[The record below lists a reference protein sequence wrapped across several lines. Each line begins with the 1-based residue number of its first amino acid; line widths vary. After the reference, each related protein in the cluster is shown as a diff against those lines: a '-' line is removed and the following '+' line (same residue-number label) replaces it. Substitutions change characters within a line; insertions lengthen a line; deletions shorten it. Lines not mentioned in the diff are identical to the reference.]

1 MELCADCQER
11 RLVRRCSPWVRR
23 VGGGRMVERDE
34 RKLADQDLAINAG
47 IAAEIG
53 RLSDELSEARDQLAA
68 TCEVLAVIGRS
79 AADLEAVLETVVES
93 ARRLCAADAGQVFL
107 VDGDRYRF
115 AYGSGMTAEYRE
127 FITNN
132 PVVLDRGTLVGRV
145 GVDRRAT
152 QIMDVLDDPDYGRPD
167 VQRVGGYR
175 TIMGVP
181 MLLDGEVV
189 GVLSVWR
196 TQVDP
201 FSDHAV
207 EVLTTFAAQA
217 ALAVRTVELVRTL
230 ESRSSELGRKVN
242 QLEALR
248 AVGEAV
254 SSSLNLTEMLNTIIT
269 QAVELSGSDGGSI
282 YEFEEGTKEFRV
294 ETVCGTS
301 QEAFDALRRARIGL
315 DDTFMGKAATLGRSL
330 ELTDLRDAPL
340 DPHLSALAET
350 GWRSLVAV
358 PMLREGRIVGAMVI
372 RRHTPGR
379 IPQEISD
386 LLETFAS
393 QSALAL
399 TNAQLYRQLER
410 QSAALEIASRHK
422 SEFLASM
429 SHELRTP
436 LNAIIGFS
444 EVLLERM
451 FGELNERQ
459 DDYLRDIWSSGKHL
473 LELLNDIL
481 DLSKIEAGQ
490 MVLNRSEFDVGES
503 LEYCLSL
510 VRERAIKQRILLNL
524 EVEPEVGLV
533 NADRLRVRQ
542 VVLNLLSNAVKF
554 TPDGGRVQV
563 RASMRDQD
571 LVVTVADTGPGVAAE
586 DRQRIFDS
594 FQQGTHHTEQVEGTG
609 LGLTLSKQ
617 IVELHGGRI
626 WVDSEPGNGS
636 TFGFA
641 LPAGSGDP
649 ALTSVPLAA
658 LDPGLTMEPAPDLGP
673 TVVVV
678 EDDRRSFDLLRVYL
692 EAAGARVVGAR
703 DGAEGLDTVRRLNP
717 AGVILDILLPGV
729 DGWEV
734 LAQLKADPGTA
745 AIPVI
750 VVSMVDERGRGF
762 ALGAAEYLVKPVGKE
777 QLLAALY
784 RAAAMPERQHT
795 VVAID
800 DDPMAIELVRASL
813 EPEGWTVVGA
823 ATGQEGLALIRER
836 QPSAVLLDLLMPGMD
851 GFEVVEALR
860 ADPDTKSVPVVI
872 LTSKSM
878 NQEDKERLQG
888 RITYV
893 ARKTEFDLSGLG
905 GLLRWASTSR
915 QSPDPE
921 SG

>member
-1 MELCADCQER
+1 
-11 RLVRRCSPWVRR
+11 
-23 VGGGRMVERDE
+23 MVERDQ
-34 RKLADQDLAINAG
+34 RKPADQHPASQAPAINA
-47 IAAEIG
+47 EITAQSEQ
-53 RLSDELSEARDQLAA
+53 LADELAEVREQLSA
-68 TCEVLAVIGRS
+68 TSEVLAVIGRS
-79 AADLEAVLETVVES
+79 ASDLDRVLETVVES
-93 ARRLCAADAGQVFL
+93 ARKLCGANSGQVFL
-107 VDGDRYRF
+107 AYGDKYRL

-127 FITNN
+127 FIANN
-132 PVVLDRGTLVGRV
+132 PVVLGRGSLVGRV
-145 GVDRRAT
+145 GLDRRAT
-152 QIMDVLDDPDYGRPD
+152 QITDVLADPDYGQAEA
-167 VQRVGGYR
+167 QRVAGFR

-181 MLLDGEVV
+181 MLLDGDVV

-201 FSDHAV
+201 FSDRAV

-217 ALAVRTVELVRTL
+217 ALAVRTVDLVRTL
-230 ESRSSELGRKVN
+230 ESRTDELSRKVN
-242 QLEALR
+242 QLEALG

-254 SSSLNLTEMLNTIIT
+254 SSSLNLTQVLNTIIT

-282 YEFEEGTKEFRV
+282 YEFDEDAREFRV

-301 QEAFDALRRARIGL
+301 PEAFDALRRARIAF
-315 DDTFMGKAATLGRSL
+315 DDTFIGKAAALGRPL

-340 DPHLSALAET
+340 DPHLNVLAET

-358 PMLREGRIVGAMVI
+358 PMMRGKRIVGAMVI

-379 IPQEISD
+379 IPQEIYD

-399 TNAQLYRQLER
+399 INAQLYRQLER
-410 QSAALEIASRHK
+410 QSAALEVASRHK

-490 MVLNRSEFDVGES
+490 MVLNRSEFAVRES
-503 LEYCLSL
+503 LEHCLSM
-510 VRERAIKQRILLNL
+510 VRERALNQRILLSL
-524 EVEPEVGLV
+524 EVDPQVGLLD
-533 NADRLRVRQ
+533 ADRLRFRQ

-554 TPDGGRVQV
+554 TPDGGRVDV
-563 RASMRDQD
+563 RASLRDQD
-571 LVVTVADTGPGVAAE
+571 LVVEVVDTGPGVTAE
-586 DRQRIFDS
+586 DRQRIFDA
-594 FQQGTHHTEQVEGTG
+594 FQQGARLPRQTEGTG
-609 LGLTLSKQ
+609 LGLTLSKR
-617 IVELHGGRI
+617 ILELHGGRI
-626 WVDSEPGNGS
+626 WVDSEAGQGS

-641 LPAGSGDP
+641 LPAGSGEL
-649 ALTSVPLAA
+649 ALVSVPQAGQASGLPTGVT
-658 LDPGLTMEPAPDLGP
+658 PGPGP

-692 EAAGARVVGAR
+692 EAAGARVVSAR
-703 DGAEGLDTVRRLNP
+703 DGEEGLDTVRSLNP
-717 AGVILDILLPGV
+717 AGVVLDILLPGI

-734 LAQLKADPGTA
+734 LARLKADPGTA

-750 VVSMVDERGRGF
+750 VVSMLDERGRGF
-762 ALGAAEYLVKPVGKE
+762 ALGAAEYLVKPVGKD
-777 QLLAALY
+777 QLMAALY
-784 RAAAMPERQHT
+784 RAEAMPERKHT

-800 DDPMAIELVRASL
+800 DDPLAIELVRASL
-813 EPEGWTVVGA
+813 EPEGWTVLGA

-860 ADPDTKSVPVVI
+860 ADPDTKTVPVVI

-878 NQEDKERLQG
+878 TQQDKERLQG

-915 QSPDPE
+915 QSPASEP
-921 SG
+921 G

>member
-1 MELCADCQER
+1 
-11 RLVRRCSPWVRR
+11 
-23 VGGGRMVERDE
+23 MVERE
-34 RKLADQDLAINAG
+34 KRKPAGHDPAIDAG
-47 IAAEIG
+47 MTAETE
-53 RLSDELSEARDQLAA
+53 RLSDELAEVREQLAA
-68 TCEVLAVIGRS
+68 TSEVLAVIGRS
-79 AADLEAVLETVVES
+79 AFDLEGVLETVVES
-93 ARRLCAADAGQVFL
+93 ALELCAADAGQVFL
-107 VDGDRYRF
+107 MDGDRYRF
-115 AYGSGMTAEYRE
+115 AYGSGTTPEYRE
-127 FITNN
+127 FLASN

-145 GVDRRAT
+145 GLDRRAT
-152 QIMDVLDDPDYGRPD
+152 QITDVLADPDYGLVD
-167 VQRVGGYR
+167 AQRVAGYR
-175 TIMGVP
+175 TIVGVP

-189 GVLSVWR
+189 GMLSVWR

-201 FSDHAV
+201 FSGHAV
-207 EVLTTFAAQA
+207 EVLTSFAAQA
-217 ALAVRTVELVRTL
+217 ALAVRAVDLVRAL
-230 ESRSSELGRKVN
+230 ESRTDELDRKVT
-242 QLEALR
+242 QLEALS
-248 AVGEAV
+248 AVGQAV
-254 SSSLNLTEMLNTIIT
+254 SSSLNLTEVLNTVIT
-269 QAVELSGSDGGSI
+269 QAVRLSGSDGGSI
-282 YEFEEGTKEFRV
+282 YEFDEDAREFRV

-301 QEAFDALRRARIGL
+301 PEAFDALRRARIKL
-315 DDTFMGKAATLGRSL
+315 EDTFIGKAATLGRPL

-340 DPHLSALAET
+340 DPHLNALAET

-379 IPQEISD
+379 IPHEVYD

-393 QSALAL
+393 QSALAMI
-399 TNAQLYRQLER
+399 NAQLYRQLER
-410 QSAALEIASRHK
+410 QSAALAVASQHK

-490 MVLNRSEFDVGES
+490 MVLTRSKFAVRES
-503 LEYCLSL
+503 LDYCLSM
-510 VRERAIKQRILLNL
+510 VRERALQQRVLLSL
-524 EVEPEVGLV
+524 DVDPDVGLLD
-533 NADRLRVRQ
+533 ADRLRFRQ

-554 TPDGGRVQV
+554 TPEGGRVDV
-563 RASMRDQD
+563 RAFIRGQD
-571 LVVTVADTGPGVAAE
+571 LVVLVADTGVGVQAE
-586 DRQRIFDS
+586 DRERIFDS
-594 FQQGTHHTEQVEGTG
+594 FQQGTQSSGQVEGTG
-609 LGLTLSKQ
+609 LGLTLSKR
-617 IVELHGGRI
+617 ILELHGGRI
-626 WVDSEPGNGS
+626 WVESEAGQGS
-636 TFGFA
+636 TFGIA
-641 LPAGSGDP
+641 LPAGSEEP
-649 ALTSVPLAA
+649 ARQPGPQAGLDSGIA
-658 LDPGLTMEPAPDLGP
+658 LDSALGPRP

-692 EAAGARVVGAR
+692 EAAGARVVSAG
-703 DGAEGLDTVRRLNP
+703 DGEEGLDTVRRLSP
-717 AGVILDILLPGV
+717 AGVVLDILLPGI
-729 DGWEV
+729 DGWDV

-750 VVSMVDERGRGF
+750 VVSMLDERGRGF

-784 RAAAMPERQHT
+784 RAAAMPEQKHM
-795 VVAID
+795 VVTID
-800 DDPMAIELVRASL
+800 DDPLAIELVRASL
-813 EPEGWTVVGA
+813 EPEGWTVLGA

-836 QPSAVLLDLLMPGMD
+836 KPSAVLLDLLMPGMD

-860 ADPDTKSVPVVI
+860 ADPGTKSVPVVI

-878 NQEDKERLQG
+878 TLQDKERLQG

-893 ARKTEFDLSGLG
+893 ARKTEFDLSGLA
-905 GLLRWASTSR
+905 GLLRWASTGR
-915 QSPDPE
+915 QSPVSE

>member
-1 MELCADCQER
+1 
-11 RLVRRCSPWVRR
+11 
-23 VGGGRMVERDE
+23 MVERDE
-34 RKLADQDLAINAG
+34 RTVAGQDPAANAG
-47 IAAEIG
+47 TAAEIG
-53 RLSDELSEARDQLAA
+53 RLGDELAEAREQLAA
-68 TCEVLAVIGRS
+68 TSEVLAVIGRS
-79 AADLEAVLETVVES
+79 ASDLEGVLETVVES
-93 ARRLCAADAGQVFL
+93 ARRLCAADVGQVVL
-107 VDGDRYRF
+107 VDGDRYQF
-115 AYGSGMTAEYRE
+115 AYGSGMTPESRE
-127 FITNN
+127 FIANN
-132 PVVLDRGTLVGRV
+132 PVALDRRTLIGRV
-145 GVDRRAT
+145 GLDRRAT
-152 QIMDVLDDPDYGRPD
+152 QIADVLADPDYGQLEG
-167 VQRVGGYR
+167 QRVAGYR

-181 MLLDGEVV
+181 MLLDDEVV
-189 GVLSVWR
+189 GVLAVWR

-201 FSDHAV
+201 FSDRAV

-217 ALAVRTVELVRTL
+217 ALAVRTVDLVRKL
-230 ESRSSELGRKVN
+230 ESRGGELGRKVN
-242 QLEALR
+242 QLEALST
-248 AVGEAV
+248 VGEAV
-254 SSSLNLTEMLNTIIT
+254 SSSLNLTDVLTTIIT
-269 QAVELSGSDGGSI
+269 QAVRLSGSDGGSI
-282 YEFEEGTKEFRV
+282 YEFDEEVREFHV

-301 QEAFDALRRARIGL
+301 PEAFEALRRARIGL
-315 DDTFMGKAATLGRSL
+315 DGTFIGKAATLGRLL
-330 ELTDLRDAPL
+330 EITDLRDAPL

-379 IPQEISD
+379 IPQELYD

-399 TNAQLYRQLER
+399 INAKLYRRLER

-459 DDYLRDIWSSGKHL
+459 DEYLRDIWGSGKHL

-490 MVLNRSEFDVGES
+490 MVLNRSEFVVSES
-503 LEYCLSL
+503 LEYCLSM
-510 VRERAIKQRILLNL
+510 VRERAVKQRIALGL
-524 EVEPEVGLV
+524 ESEPEVGLLD
-533 NADRLRVRQ
+533 ADRLRFRQ

-554 TPDGGRVQV
+554 TPEGGRVDV
-563 RASMRDQD
+563 RAFIRDQE
-571 LVVTVADTGPGVAAE
+571 LVVLVADTGVGVPAE
-586 DRQRIFDS
+586 DRERIFDS
-594 FQQGTHHTEQVEGTG
+594 FQQGTRSSGQVEGTG
-609 LGLTLSKQ
+609 LGLTLSKR
-617 IVELHGGRI
+617 ILELHGGRI
-626 WVDSEPGNGS
+626 WVDSETGQGS

-641 LPAGSGDP
+641 LPAGSEEPTLMPVPQAGVDFST
-649 ALTSVPLAA
+649 TS
-658 LDPGLTMEPAPDLGP
+658 EPATDPGP

-703 DGAEGLDTVRRLNP
+703 DGEEGLDTVRRLSP
-717 AGVILDILLPGV
+717 AGVILDILLPGI
-729 DGWEV
+729 DGWDV
-734 LAQLKADPGTA
+734 LAQLKADPDTA
-745 AIPVI
+745 PIPVI
-750 VVSMVDERGRGF
+750 VVSMLDDRGRGF

-784 RAAAMPERQHT
+784 RAAAMPERKHT

-800 DDPMAIELVRASL
+800 DDPLAIELVRASL
-813 EPEGWTVVGA
+813 EPEGWTVLGA

-836 QPSAVLLDLLMPGMD
+836 RPSAVLLDLLMPGMD

-860 ADPDTKSVPVVI
+860 ADPDLKSVPVVI

-878 NQEDKERLQG
+878 TQQDKERLQG

-893 ARKTEFDLSGLG
+893 ARKTEFDLSGLA

-915 QSPDPE
+915 QSPAPE

>member
-1 MELCADCQER
+1 
-11 RLVRRCSPWVRR
+11 
-23 VGGGRMVERDE
+23 MVERDK
-34 RKLADQDLAINAG
+34 RKPADQDPANNAEMTAETERLA
-47 IAAEIG
+47 
-53 RLSDELSEARDQLAA
+53 DELAEVREQLGA
-68 TCEVLAVIGRS
+68 TSEVLAVIGRS
-79 AADLEAVLETVVES
+79 ASDLERVLATVVES
-93 ARRLCAADAGQVFL
+93 ARKLCGADAGQVFL
-107 VDGDRYRF
+107 VDGDRYRL

-127 FITNN
+127 FIANN
-132 PVVLDRGTLVGRV
+132 PVMLDRGTLAGRV
-145 GVDRRAT
+145 ALDRRAT
-152 QIMDVLDDPDYGRPD
+152 QITDVLADPDYALAD
-167 VQRVGGYR
+167 AQRAGGYR
-175 TIMGVP
+175 TVMGVP
-181 MLLDGEVV
+181 MLLDGDVV

-201 FSDHAV
+201 FSDRAV

-217 ALAVRTVELVRTL
+217 ALTVRTVDLIRTL
-230 ESRSSELGRKVN
+230 ESRTGELGRKLT
-242 QLEALR
+242 QLEALGT
-248 AVGEAV
+248 VGQAV
-254 SSSLNLTEMLNTIIT
+254 SSSLNLTEVLNTIIT

-282 YEFEEGTKEFRV
+282 YEFDEGAREFRV
-294 ETVCGTS
+294 ETGCGTS
-301 QEAFDALRRARIGL
+301 PEAFDALRRARIRL
-315 DDTFMGKAATLGRSL
+315 DDTFIGQAATLGRPL

-358 PMLREGRIVGAMVI
+358 PMLREGRIVGAMVV

-379 IPQEISD
+379 IPQETYD

-399 TNAQLYRQLER
+399 INAQLYRQLER
-410 QSAALEIASRHK
+410 QSTALEVASRHK

-436 LNAIIGFS
+436 LNAIIRRI

-451 FGELNERQ
+451 FGELNARQ

-490 MVLNRSEFDVGES
+490 MVLNRSEFAARES
-503 LEYCLSL
+503 LDYCLSL
-510 VRERAIKQRILLNL
+510 VRERALKQRILLSL
-524 EVEPEVGLV
+524 EVDPGVGVLD
-533 NADRLRVRQ
+533 ADRLRFRQ
-542 VVLNLLSNAVKF
+542 VLLNLLSNAVKF
-554 TPDGGRVQV
+554 TPDGGRVDV
-563 RASMRDQD
+563 RASIRDQD
-571 LVVTVADTGPGVAAE
+571 LVVEVADTGPGVAAE

-594 FQQGTHHTEQVEGTG
+594 FQQGARLPGQTEGTG
-609 LGLTLSKQ
+609 LGLTLSKR
-617 IVELHGGRI
+617 ILELHGGRI
-626 WVDSEPGNGS
+626 WVESEAGKGS

-641 LPAGSGDP
+641 LPAGSGEP
-649 ALTSVPLAA
+649 ALTSVLQAG
-658 LDPGLTMEPAPDLGP
+658 LDSGPPTESTLGPGP

-692 EAAGARVVGAR
+692 EAAGVRVVGAR
-703 DGAEGLDTVRRLNP
+703 DGEEGLDTVRRLSP
-717 AGVILDILLPGV
+717 AGVILDILLPGI

-734 LAQLKADPGTA
+734 LAQLKADPRTA

-750 VVSMVDERGRGF
+750 VVSMLDERGRGS
-762 ALGAAEYLVKPVGKE
+762 ALGAAEYLVKPVGKD
-777 QLLAALY
+777 QLLAAVY
-784 RAAAMPERQHT
+784 RAAAMPEQKHT

-800 DDPMAIELVRASL
+800 DDPLAIELVRASL
-813 EPEGWTVVGA
+813 EPEGWTVLGA
-823 ATGQEGLALIRER
+823 VTGQEGLALIREQ

-878 NQEDKERLQG
+878 TQQDKERLQG

-893 ARKTEFDLSGLG
+893 ARKTEFDLSGLA
-905 GLLRWASTSR
+905 GLLRWASASR
-915 QSPDPE
+915 QSPAPE
-921 SG
+921 PG

>member
-1 MELCADCQER
+1 
-11 RLVRRCSPWVRR
+11 
-23 VGGGRMVERDE
+23 MVERDMRKSADHDPANNSEMTAEIE
-34 RKLADQDLAINAG
+34 RLADELAKVR
-47 IAAEIG
+47 E
-53 RLSDELSEARDQLAA
+53 QLGA
-68 TCEVLAVIGRS
+68 TSEVLAVIGRS
-79 AADLEAVLETVVES
+79 ASDLEGVLETVVES
-93 ARRLCAADAGQVFL
+93 ARKLCGADAGQVFL
-107 VDGDRYRF
+107 VDGDRYRL
-115 AYGSGMTAEYRE
+115 AYGSGTTAEYRE
-127 FITNN
+127 FIANN
-132 PVVLDRGTLVGRV
+132 PVVLDRRTLVGRI
-145 GVDRRAT
+145 GLDRRAT
-152 QIMDVLDDPDYGRPD
+152 QITDVLADPEYRTDA
-167 VQRVGGYR
+167 QRMAGYR

-196 TQVDP
+196 ILVQP
-201 FSDHAV
+201 FSGGAV

-217 ALAVRTVELVRTL
+217 ALAVRTVDLVRTL
-230 ESRSSELGRKVN
+230 ESRTDELGRKVS
-242 QLEALR
+242 QLEALG
-248 AVGEAV
+248 AVGQAV
-254 SSSLNLTEMLNTIIT
+254 SSSLNPNEVLNTIIT
-269 QAVELSGSDGGSI
+269 QAVQLSGSDGGSI
-282 YEFEEGTKEFRV
+282 YKFDEDAREFHV

-301 QEAFDALRRARIGL
+301 PEAFDALRRARIAL
-315 DDTFMGKAATLGRSL
+315 DDTFIGKAAALGRPL

-340 DPHLSALAET
+340 DPHLSVLAET

-358 PMLREGRIVGAMVI
+358 PMLREGRVVGAMVI

-379 IPQEISD
+379 IPQEVYD

-393 QSALAL
+393 QSSLAL
-399 TNAQLYRQLER
+399 INAQLYRQLER
-410 QSAALEIASRHK
+410 QSAALEVASRHK

-490 MVLNRSEFDVGES
+490 MVLNRSEFAIRES
-503 LEYCLSL
+503 LEYCLSM
-510 VRERAIKQRILLNL
+510 VRERALKQGILLSL
-524 EVEPEVGLV
+524 EVDPQVGLLD
-533 NADRLRVRQ
+533 ADRLRFRQ

-554 TPDGGRVQV
+554 TPDGGRVRV
-563 RASMRDQD
+563 RASIHDQD
-571 LVVTVADTGPGVAAE
+571 LVVEVTDTGPGVAVE

-594 FQQGTHHTEQVEGTG
+594 FQQGVQHPEQTEGTG
-609 LGLTLSKQ
+609 LGLTLSKR
-617 IVELHGGRI
+617 ILELHEGRI
-626 WVDSEPGNGS
+626 WVESEIGEGS

-641 LPAGSGDP
+641 LPAGSGEP
-649 ALTSVPLAA
+649 ALMSVPQVGLDSGCPAELA
-658 LDPGLTMEPAPDLGP
+658 PGPGP

-692 EAAGARVVGAR
+692 EAAGARVVSAR
-703 DGAEGLDTVRRLNP
+703 DGEEGLDTVRRLSP
-717 AGVILDILLPGV
+717 AGVILDILLPGI

-734 LAQLKADPGTA
+734 LAQLKADPETA
-745 AIPVI
+745 AIPVV
-750 VVSMVDERGRGF
+750 VVSMLDERGRGF
-762 ALGAAEYLVKPVGKE
+762 ALGAAEYLVKPVGKDP
-777 QLLAALY
+777 LLAALH
-784 RAAAMPERQHT
+784 RAAAIPERKHT

-800 DDPMAIELVRASL
+800 DDSLAIELVRASL
-813 EPEGWTVVGA
+813 EPEGWTVLGA
-823 ATGQEGLALIRER
+823 ATGQEGLALVREW
-836 QPSAVLLDLLMPGMD
+836 QPCAVLLDLLMPGMD

-878 NQEDKERLQG
+878 TQQDKERLQG

-893 ARKTEFDLSGLG
+893 ARKAEFDLSGLA
-905 GLLRWASTSR
+905 GLVRWASASR
-915 QSPDPE
+915 QSPASE

>member
-1 MELCADCQER
+1 
-11 RLVRRCSPWVRR
+11 
-23 VGGGRMVERDE
+23 MVERDK
-34 RKLADQDLAINAG
+34 RKPADQDPVTN
-47 IAAEIG
+47 AEITTETE
-53 RLSDELSEARDQLAA
+53 RLADELAEVREQLGA
-68 TCEVLAVIGRS
+68 TSEVLAVIGRS
-79 AADLEAVLETVVES
+79 ASDLEGVLETVVES
-93 ARRLCAADAGQVFL
+93 ARKLCGADAGQVFL
-107 VDGDRYRF
+107 VDRDRYRF

-127 FITNN
+127 FIAHI
-132 PVVLDRGTLVGRV
+132 PALLDRGTLVGRIAL
-145 GVDRRAT
+145 DRRTT
-152 QIMDVLDDPDYGRPD
+152 QITDVLADPDYAWTHE
-167 VQRVGGYR
+167 QRVAGYR
-175 TIMGVP
+175 TVMGVP

-217 ALAVRTVELVRTL
+217 ALAVRTVDLVRAL
-230 ESRSSELGRKVN
+230 ESRTGELDRKLA
-242 QLEALR
+242 QLVALG
-248 AVGEAV
+248 AVGQAV
-254 SSSLNLTEMLNTIIT
+254 SSSLNLTEVLNAIIT
-269 QAVELSGSDGGSI
+269 QAVRLSGSDGGSI
-282 YEFEEGTKEFRV
+282 YEFDEDAREFRV

-301 QEAFDALRRARIGL
+301 PEAFDALRRARIGL
-315 DDTFMGKAATLGRSL
+315 DDTFIGKAATLGRPL

-340 DPHLSALAET
+340 DPHLSVLTET

-379 IPQEISD
+379 IPQEIYD

-399 TNAQLYRQLER
+399 INAQLYRQLER
-410 QSAALEIASRHK
+410 QSAALAVASQHK
-422 SEFLASM
+422 SEFLANM

-459 DDYLRDIWSSGKHL
+459 DDYLRDIWSSGRHL

-490 MVLNRSEFDVGES
+490 MVLNRSEFAVRES
-503 LEYCLSL
+503 LEYCLSM
-510 VRERAIKQRILLNL
+510 VRERALNQRILLSL
-524 EVEPEVGLV
+524 EVDSEVGLLD
-533 NADRLRVRQ
+533 ADRLRFRQ

-554 TPDGGRVQV
+554 TPEGGRVDV
-563 RASMRDQD
+563 RASIRDQD
-571 LVVTVADTGPGVAAE
+571 LVVLVADTGVGVPAE
-586 DRQRIFDS
+586 DRERIFDS
-594 FQQGTHHTEQVEGTG
+594 FQQGTRLSGQAEGTG
-609 LGLTLSKQ
+609 LGLTLSKR
-617 IVELHGGRI
+617 ILELHGGRI
-626 WVDSEPGNGS
+626 WVESAAGKGS

-641 LPAGSGDP
+641 MPAGAGEP
-649 ALTSVPLAA
+649 ALKSVPQAV
-658 LDPGLTMEPAPDLGP
+658 LDSGITLEPTLGPRP

-692 EAAGARVVGAR
+692 EAAGARVVSAG
-703 DGAEGLDTVRRLNP
+703 DGEEGLDTVRRLSP
-717 AGVILDILLPGV
+717 AGVVLDILLPGI
-729 DGWEV
+729 DGWDV

-750 VVSMVDERGRGF
+750 VVSMLDERGRGF
-762 ALGAAEYLVKPVGKE
+762 ALGATEYLVKPVGKE

-784 RAAAMPERQHT
+784 RAAAMPEQKRT

-800 DDPMAIELVRASL
+800 DDPLAIELVRASL
-813 EPEGWTVVGA
+813 EPEGWTVLGA
-823 ATGQEGLALIRER
+823 ATGQEGVALITER
-836 QPSAVLLDLLMPGMD
+836 KPSAVLLDLLMPGMD

-860 ADPDTKSVPVVI
+860 ADPNTKSIPVVI

-878 NQEDKERLQG
+878 TRQDKERLQG

-893 ARKTEFDLSGLG
+893 ARKTEFDLSGLA

-915 QSPDPE
+915 QAPA
-921 SG
+921 SGSE

>member
-1 MELCADCQER
+1 
-11 RLVRRCSPWVRR
+11 
-23 VGGGRMVERDE
+23 MVERDKRKSAGHDPAVDAGMTAETE
-34 RKLADQDLAINAG
+34 RLG
-47 IAAEIG
+47 
-53 RLSDELSEARDQLAA
+53 DELAEVREQLAA
-68 TCEVLAVIGRS
+68 TSEVLAVIGRS
-79 AADLEAVLETVVES
+79 AFDLEGVLETVVES

-115 AYGSGMTAEYRE
+115 AYGSGMTPEYRE
-127 FITNN
+127 FIANY
-132 PVVLDRGTLVGRV
+132 PMVLDRRTLAGRV
-145 GVDRRAT
+145 GLDRRAT
-152 QIMDVLDDPDYGRPD
+152 QITDVLADPDYGLAD
-167 VQRVGGYR
+167 AQQMAGYR
-175 TIMGVP
+175 TVMGVP
-181 MLLDGEVV
+181 MLLDGDVIGMLTV
-189 GVLSVWR
+189 SR
-196 TQVDP
+196 NQVDP

-207 EVLTTFAAQA
+207 DVLAAFAAQA
-217 ALAVRTVELVRTL
+217 ALAVRACDLVGAL
-230 ESRSSELGRKVN
+230 ESRTDELGRKVT
-242 QLEALR
+242 QLEALG
-248 AVGEAV
+248 AVGQAV
-254 SSSLNLTEMLNTIIT
+254 SSSLNLTEVLNTIIT
-269 QAVELSGSDGGSI
+269 QAVRLSGSDGGSI
-282 YEFEEGTKEFRV
+282 FEFDEDTREFCV

-301 QEAFDALRRARIGL
+301 PEAFDALRRARIRL
-315 DDTFMGKAATLGRSL
+315 EDTFIGKAATLGRPL

-340 DPHLSALAET
+340 DPHLKALAET

-379 IPQEISD
+379 IPHEVYD
-386 LLETFAS
+386 LLETFAG

-399 TNAQLYRQLER
+399 INAQLYRQLER
-410 QSAALEIASRHK
+410 QSAALAVASQHK

-490 MVLNRSEFDVGES
+490 MVLSRSKFAVRES
-503 LEYCLSL
+503 LDYCLSM
-510 VRERAIKQRILLNL
+510 VRERALQQRVLLSL
-524 EVEPEVGLV
+524 DVDPEVGLLD
-533 NADRLRVRQ
+533 ADRLRFRQ

-554 TPDGGRVQV
+554 TPEGGRVDV
-563 RASMRDQD
+563 RAFIRGQD
-571 LVVTVADTGPGVAAE
+571 LVVLVADTGVGVQVE
-586 DRQRIFDS
+586 DRERIFDS
-594 FQQGTHHTEQVEGTG
+594 FQQGAQSSGQVEGTG
-609 LGLTLSKQ
+609 LGLTLSKR
-617 IVELHGGRI
+617 ILELHGGRI
-626 WVDSEPGNGS
+626 WVESEAGKGS
-636 TFGFA
+636 TFGIA
-641 LPAGSGDP
+641 LPAGSEEWAAQAVPQAGLDSSI
-649 ALTSVPLAA
+649 ALESA
-658 LDPGLTMEPAPDLGP
+658 LGPRP

-692 EAAGARVVGAR
+692 EAAGARVVSAG
-703 DGAEGLDTVRRLNP
+703 DGEEGLDTVRRLSP
-717 AGVILDILLPGV
+717 AGVVLDILLPGI
-729 DGWEV
+729 DGWDV

-750 VVSMVDERGRGF
+750 VVSMLDERGRGF
-762 ALGAAEYLVKPVGKE
+762 ALGATEYLVKPVGKE

-784 RAAAMPERQHT
+784 RAAAMPEQKHM

-800 DDPMAIELVRASL
+800 DDPLAIELVRASL
-813 EPEGWTVVGA
+813 EPEGWTVLGA

-836 QPSAVLLDLLMPGMD
+836 KPSAVLLDLLMPGMD

-860 ADPDTKSVPVVI
+860 ADPHTKSVPVVI

-878 NQEDKERLQG
+878 TPQDKERLQG

-893 ARKTEFDLSGLG
+893 ARKTEFDLSGLA

-915 QSPDPE
+915 QSPVSE

>member
-1 MELCADCQER
+1 
-11 RLVRRCSPWVRR
+11 
-23 VGGGRMVERDE
+23 MVEQAKRNP
-34 RKLADQDLAINAG
+34 ADQDPAINAETTAG
-47 IAAEIG
+47 IE
-53 RLSDELSEARDQLAA
+53 RLADELAEVREQLGA
-68 TCEVLAVIGRS
+68 TSEVLAVIGRS
-79 AADLEAVLETVVES
+79 ASDLDRVLETVVES
-93 ARRLCAADAGQVFL
+93 ARKLCGANAGQVFL
-107 VDGDRYRF
+107 AYGDRYRLV
-115 AYGSGMTAEYRE
+115 YGSGMTAEYRE
-127 FITNN
+127 FIASN
-132 PVVLDRGTLVGRV
+132 PVVLERGSLVGRV
-145 GVDRRAT
+145 GLDRRAT
-152 QIMDVLDDPDYGRPD
+152 QITDVLADPDYGQAEA
-167 VQRVGGYR
+167 QRVAGFR

-181 MLLDGEVV
+181 MLLDGDVV

-201 FSDHAV
+201 FSDRAV

-217 ALAVRTVELVRTL
+217 ALAVRTVDLVRTL
-230 ESRSSELGRKVN
+230 ESRTDELGRKVN
-242 QLEALR
+242 QLEALG
-248 AVGEAV
+248 AVGQAV
-254 SSSLNLTEMLNTIIT
+254 SSSLNLTEVLNAIIT
-269 QAVELSGSDGGSI
+269 QAVQLSGSDGGSI
-282 YEFEEGTKEFRV
+282 YEFDEDAREFRV

-301 QEAFDALRRARIGL
+301 PEAFDALRRARIRL
-315 DDTFMGKAATLGRSL
+315 DGTFIGQAATLGRPL

-340 DPHLSALAET
+340 EPPLSALAET

-379 IPQEISD
+379 IPQEIND

-399 TNAQLYRQLER
+399 INAQLYRQLER
-410 QSAALEIASRHK
+410 QSAALEVASWHK

-490 MVLNRSEFDVGES
+490 MVLNRSEFAVRES
-503 LEYCLSL
+503 LEHCLSM
-510 VRERAIKQRILLNL
+510 VRERALNQRILLSL
-524 EVEPEVGLV
+524 EVDAQVGLLD
-533 NADRLRVRQ
+533 ADRLRFRQ

-554 TPDGGRVQV
+554 TPDGGRVDV
-563 RASMRDQD
+563 RASISEAD
-571 LVVTVADTGPGVAAE
+571 LVVEVADTGPGVTAE
-586 DRQRIFDS
+586 DRQRIFDA
-594 FQQGTHHTEQVEGTG
+594 FQQGARLPSQTEGTG
-609 LGLTLSKQ
+609 LGLTLSKR
-617 IVELHGGRI
+617 ILELHGGRI
-626 WVDSEPGNGS
+626 WVDSEAGKGS

-641 LPAGSGDP
+641 LPAGSGEP
-649 ALTSVPLAA
+649 ALTSVPQVGLDSGLPTELA
-658 LDPGLTMEPAPDLGP
+658 PGPGP

-678 EDDRRSFDLLRVYL
+678 EDDRRSFDLLRAYL
-692 EAAGARVVGAR
+692 EAAGARVVSAR
-703 DGAEGLDTVRRLNP
+703 DGEEGLDTVRQLSP
-717 AGVILDILLPGV
+717 AGVILDILLPGI

-734 LAQLKADPGTA
+734 LAQLKADPRTT

-750 VVSMVDERGRGF
+750 VVSMLDERGRGF

-784 RAAAMPERQHT
+784 RAAAMPERKHT

-800 DDPMAIELVRASL
+800 DDPLAIELVRASL
-813 EPEGWTVVGA
+813 EPEGWTVLGA
-823 ATGQEGLALIRER
+823 ATGQEGLALIREQ

-878 NQEDKERLQG
+878 TQQDKERLQG

-893 ARKTEFDLSGLG
+893 ARKTEFDLSGLA

-915 QSPDPE
+915 QSPASE

>member
-1 MELCADCQER
+1 
-11 RLVRRCSPWVRR
+11 
-23 VGGGRMVERDE
+23 MVERDK
-34 RKLADQDLAINAG
+34 RKPADQDPAIH
-47 IAAEIG
+47 AEITAETE
-53 RLSDELSEARDQLAA
+53 RLADELAEVREQLRA
-68 TCEVLAVIGRS
+68 TSEVLAVIGRS
-79 AADLEAVLETVVES
+79 ASDLEGVLETVVKS
-93 ARRLCAADAGQVFL
+93 ARKLCGADAGGVYL

-132 PVVLDRGTLVGRV
+132 PVVLDRATLVGRV

-152 QIMDVLDDPDYGRPD
+152 QITDVLADPDYGRPD

-201 FSDHAV
+201 FSDRAV

-217 ALAVRTVELVRTL
+217 ALAVRTVDLVRAL
-230 ESRSSELGRKVN
+230 GSRTDELGRKVN
-242 QLEALR
+242 QLEALG

-254 SSSLNLTEMLNTIIT
+254 SSSLNLTEVLNTIVT
-269 QAVELSGSDGGSI
+269 QAVLLSGTYGGSV
-282 YEFEEGTKEFRV
+282 YEFDEDAKEFRIQ
-294 ETVCGTS
+294 TVCGTS
-301 QEAFDALRRARIGL
+301 PAVLEALRRTRIGL
-315 DDTFMGKAATLGRSL
+315 DDTFLGKAAKQGRPM
-330 ELTDLRDAPL
+330 ELPDLRDAPL
-340 DPHLSALAET
+340 DPHLSVLAEG

-358 PMLREGRIVGAMVI
+358 PMLREGRIIGALVV
-372 RRHTPGR
+372 RRHTPGHVS
-379 IPQEISD
+379 QEICD

-399 TNAQLYRQLER
+399 INAQLYRQLER
-410 QSAALEIASRHK
+410 QSTVLEVASRHK

-490 MVLNRSEFDVGES
+490 MVLNRSEFAARES
-503 LEYCLSL
+503 LDYCLSL
-510 VRERAIKQRILLNL
+510 VRERALKQRILLSL
-524 EVEPEVGLV
+524 EVDPGVGVLD
-533 NADRLRVRQ
+533 ADRLRFRQ
-542 VVLNLLSNAVKF
+542 VLLNLLSNAVKF
-554 TPDGGRVQV
+554 TPDGGRVDV
-563 RASMRDQD
+563 RASIRDQD
-571 LVVTVADTGPGVAAE
+571 LVVEVADTGPGVAAE

-594 FQQGTHHTEQVEGTG
+594 FQQGARLPGQAEGTG
-609 LGLTLSKQ
+609 LGLTLSKR
-617 IVELHGGRI
+617 ILELHGGRI
-626 WVDSEPGNGS
+626 WVESQAGKGS

-641 LPAGSGDP
+641 LPAGSGEP
-649 ALTSVPLAA
+649 ALTSVPQVGLDSGLPTELA
-658 LDPGLTMEPAPDLGP
+658 PGPGP

-692 EAAGARVVGAR
+692 EAAGARVVSAR
-703 DGAEGLDTVRRLNP
+703 DGEEGLDTVRRLSP
-717 AGVILDILLPGV
+717 AGVILDILLPGI

-734 LAQLKADPGTA
+734 LARLKADPRTT

-750 VVSMVDERGRGF
+750 VVSMLDERGRGF
-762 ALGAAEYLVKPVGKE
+762 ALGAAEYLVKPVGKD

-784 RAAAMPERQHT
+784 RAAAMPERKHT

-800 DDPMAIELVRASL
+800 DDPLAIELVRASL
-813 EPEGWTVVGA
+813 EPEGWTVLGA

-878 NQEDKERLQG
+878 TQQDKERLQG

-893 ARKTEFDLSGLG
+893 ARKTEFDLSGLA
-905 GLLRWASTSR
+905 GLLRWASASR
-915 QSPDPE
+915 QSPASE